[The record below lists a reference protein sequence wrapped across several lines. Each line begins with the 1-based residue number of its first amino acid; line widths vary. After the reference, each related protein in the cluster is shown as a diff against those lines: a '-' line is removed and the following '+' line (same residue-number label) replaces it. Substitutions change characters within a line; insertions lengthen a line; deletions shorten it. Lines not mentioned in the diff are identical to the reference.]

1 MRSSRSGDLAS
12 AALSRRCRLAAP
24 WRCRRLFLVG
34 ARRGSARLERGE
46 LKEAHQRRSENAS
59 PGADHGAPQG
69 PVGHLRCSG
78 SQDAPPADRGAP
90 RGLERG
96 PKGSRGGIFR
106 MSGSGLVWRPRR
118 CSLAQDFFLKSNEI
132 SKIGTYLKRLKKFSL
147 GFYNGRRRS
156 KGPVV
161 S

>member
-1 MRSSRSGDLAS
+1 MRPMRSSRSGNLAS

-34 ARRGSARLERGE
+34 ARRRSARLERGE
-46 LKEAHQRRSENAS
+46 LKEAHQRRSENVS

-90 RGLERG
+90 RGLARG

-106 MSGSGLVWRPRR
+106 MSGSGLVWRQEVLSRPR
-118 CSLAQDFFLKSNEI
+118 FFPKE
-132 SKIGTYLKRLKKFSL
+132 
-147 GFYNGRRRS
+147 
-156 KGPVV
+156 
-161 S
+161 